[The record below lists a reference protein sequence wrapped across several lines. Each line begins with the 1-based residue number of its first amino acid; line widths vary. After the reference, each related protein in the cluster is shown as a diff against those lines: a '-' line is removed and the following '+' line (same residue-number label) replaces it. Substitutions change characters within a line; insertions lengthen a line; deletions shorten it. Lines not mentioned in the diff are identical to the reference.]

1 MTEPPSPAEQAK
13 YMDLA
18 LREAAKCKPT
28 PSAFCVGAVI
38 VKSTSSSHPE
48 PLSAGYSRELEGNTH
63 AEQCAIDK
71 LVAGKGEAAAK
82 EALHGADMYTTME
95 PCSVRLSGNK
105 PCTDRILEYGIARVY
120 LGTME
125 PDEFVKC
132 EGVRILQDKGVQ
144 VYNVPGF
151 AEKCLQEA
159 RRGR

>member
-1 MTEPPSPAEQAK
+1 
-13 YMDLA
+13 MDLA

-38 VKSTSSSHPE
+38 VKSTS
-48 PLSAGYSRELEGNTH
+48 SRELEGNTH

-144 VYNVPGF
+144 VYNVSGF
-151 AEKCLQEA
+151 AAKCLQEA

>member
-1 MTEPPSPAEQAK
+1 
-13 YMDLA
+13 MDLA

-38 VKSTSSSHPE
+38 VKSTSPSHPE

-71 LVAGKGEAAAK
+71 LVAEKGEASAK

>member
-1 MTEPPSPAEQAK
+1 ME
-13 YMDLA
+13 LA
-18 LREAAKCKPT
+18 LKEAAKCT
-28 PSAFCVGAVI
+28 PSPTAFCVGAII
-38 VKSTSSSHPE
+38 VKTTSTSHPD
-48 PLSAGYSRELEGNTH
+48 PLSTGFSRELEGNTH

-71 LVAGKGEAAAK
+71 LVAGKGEASAK
-82 EALHGADMYTTME
+82 ETLQGADMYTTME

-105 PCTDRILEYGIARVY
+105 PCTDRILECGITRVF

-132 EGVRILQDKGVQ
+132 EGVRLLQDKGVE

-151 AEKCLQEA
+151 AEKCLLEA